1 MIKKRL
7 IFTLL
12 FDSGKFVLSRN
23 FSLQHVGDL
32 DWLLRNYDF
41 KNIAS
46 HIDELII
53 LNIREK
59 NKNFEKFC
67 SILKKLS
74 KEIFIPISAGGG
86 IISEEKVN
94 KILRS
99 GADKIVCNSIIRKN
113 KGMLKRIS
121 KIIGKQS
128 IIGSL
133 DLKLIDNNFFVFD
146 NNSLSSEQSLD
157 DFLKDLDTDLFG
169 ELYLNSVDRD
179 GTGQGYMIE
188 MVQKFKKL
196 NNFPIIIAG
205 GAGNWR
211 HLLSGLKNKDINAV
225 STANLLN
232 FIGDGFKQARI
243 ELTKRFDLPKW

>member
-12 FDSGKFVLSRN
+12 FDDGKFVLSRN

-32 DWLLRNYDF
+32 DWLLKNYDF
-41 KNIAS
+41 NNISS

-53 LNIREK
+53 LNIRNK
-59 NKNFEKFC
+59 KKNFAKFC
-67 SILKKLS
+67 NILKKLS

-86 IISEEKVN
+86 ISSEEEVN

-99 GADKIVCNSIIRKN
+99 GADKIVCNSIIRHN
-113 KGMLKRIS
+113 KTELKKIS
-121 KIIGKQS
+121 KVIGKQS
-128 IIGSL
+128 IIASI
-133 DLKLIDNNFFVFD
+133 DLKKQDKSFHIFD
-146 NNSLSSEQSLD
+146 NNSLGCVQSLN
-157 DFLKDLDTDLFG
+157 DFLKEMDTDLFG

-188 MVQKFKKL
+188 MINEFKKL
-196 NNFPIIIAG
+196 KNFPIIIAG
-205 GAGNWR
+205 GAGNWK
-211 HLLSGLKNKDINAV
+211 HLLNGLKNKDVNAV

-232 FIGDGFKQARI
+232 FIGDGFKKARS
-243 ELTKRFDLPKW
+243 ELTQRFDLPKW

>member
-12 FDSGKFVLSRN
+12 FDDGKFVLSRN
-23 FSLQHVGDL
+23 FSLQHVGDI
-32 DWLLRNYDF
+32 DWLLKNYDF
-41 KNIAS
+41 KNISS

-53 LNIREK
+53 LNIRNK
-59 NKNFEKFC
+59 KKNFNKFC
-67 SILKKLS
+67 NILKKLS

-86 IISEEKVN
+86 ILNEEDVN

-99 GADKIVCNSIIRKN
+99 GADKIVCNTIIRKN
-113 KGMLKRIS
+113 KSTLKRIS

-128 IIGSL
+128 IIASL
-133 DLKLIDNNFFVFD
+133 DLKQIHNNFHVFD
-146 NNSLSSEQSLD
+146 NNSLNCDESLEY
-157 DFLKDLDTDLFG
+157 FLKDLDTELFG

-188 MVQKFKKL
+188 MIKKFKRFKD
-196 NNFPIIIAG
+196 FPIIIAG
-205 GAGNWR
+205 GAGNWK
-211 HLLSGLKNKDINAV
+211 HLLSGLKNKDVNAV

>member
-1 MIKKRL
+1 
-7 IFTLL
+7 
-12 FDSGKFVLSRN
+12 
-23 FSLQHVGDL
+23 
-32 DWLLRNYDF
+32 
-41 KNIAS
+41 
-46 HIDELII
+46 
-53 LNIREK
+53 
-59 NKNFEKFC
+59 
-67 SILKKLS
+67 
-74 KEIFIPISAGGG
+74 
-86 IISEEKVN
+86 
-94 KILRS
+94 
-99 GADKIVCNSIIRKN
+99 
-113 KGMLKRIS
+113 MLKRIS

-211 HLLSGLKNKDINAV
+211 HL
-225 STANLLN
+225 
-232 FIGDGFKQARI
+232 
-243 ELTKRFDLPKW
+243 